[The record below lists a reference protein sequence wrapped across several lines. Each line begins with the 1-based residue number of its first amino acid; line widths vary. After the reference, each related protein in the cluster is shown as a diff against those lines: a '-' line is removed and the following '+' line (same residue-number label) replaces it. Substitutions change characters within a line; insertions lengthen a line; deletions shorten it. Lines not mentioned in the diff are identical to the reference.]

1 MFFKKIDL
9 LSPPITLYYKGD
21 EAHSSIVSGIITL
34 VTYLIIFISGIYYT
48 LEFIYKKNP
57 TAYFF
62 NIYVEDAGNYPVNAS
77 SMFHFIQMMGTGA
90 NNTHKYTDFNSITI
104 YGIELSIDDYMEN
117 NDPMLNDHWIYG
129 YCNNDTDTKG
139 IAHLVNHELPYSKV
153 IFNNYSHSVI
163 SKLLKIEILFIQ
175 SAI

>member
-57 TAYFF
+57 TAYF
-62 NIYVEDAGNYPVNAS
+62 
-77 SMFHFIQMMGTGA
+77 
-90 NNTHKYTDFNSITI
+90 
-104 YGIELSIDDYMEN
+104 LID
-117 NDPMLNDHWIYG
+117 I
-129 YCNNDTDTKG
+129 
-139 IAHLVNHELPYSKV
+139 
-153 IFNNYSHSVI
+153 
-163 SKLLKIEILFIQ
+163 LKILEIILLMLLQCSILFK
-175 SAI
+175 